1 MITNKLAVQF
11 TMMMCIL
18 MFCLPK
24 LSRADSS
31 ESSLVSL
38 VMDFYSAHQ
47 SRDVERM
54 TELTSKDVVW
64 EAQRSLPTGGTFV
77 GIDEVVSNVF
87 DKTAFYIPGFQIE
100 VVELHQAKNVV
111 FAITKVWVDGID
123 DSKGLQIFYFEDR
136 KIVRYMSFLD
146 TIAMMSAAN
155 RPPN

>member
-11 TMMMCIL
+11 TVMIFIL

-24 LSRADSS
+24 LSHAGSS
-31 ESSLVSL
+31 ESSLVGR
-38 VMDFYSAHQ
+38 VMDFYSAYQ

-54 TELTSKDVVW
+54 TALTSKDVVW
-64 EAQRSLPTGGTFV
+64 EAQKSLPTGGTFV
-77 GIDEVVSNVF
+77 GIDEVVLNVF

-111 FAITKVWVDGID
+111 FAITKVRVDGID
-123 DSKGLQIFYFEDR
+123 DSKGLQIFYFEEGR
-136 KIVRYMSFLD
+136 IVRYMSFLD

>member
-1 MITNKLAVQF
+1 
-11 TMMMCIL
+11 
-18 MFCLPK
+18 
-24 LSRADSS
+24 
-31 ESSLVSL
+31 
-38 VMDFYSAHQ
+38 MDFYNAYQ
-47 SRDVERM
+47 NRDVQRM
-54 TELTSKDVVW
+54 ADLTSKDVVW

-111 FAITKVWVDGID
+111 FAITKVRVDGID

>member
-11 TMMMCIL
+11 TVMIFIL
-18 MFCLPK
+18 IFCLPK
-24 LSRADSS
+24 LSHAGSS
-31 ESSLVSL
+31 ESSLVGR
-38 VMDFYSAHQ
+38 VMDFYSAYQ

-77 GIDEVVSNVF
+77 GIDEVVLNVF

-111 FAITKVWVDGID
+111 FAITKVRVDGID
-123 DSKGLQIFYFEDR
+123 GSKGLQIFYLEEG